1 MAFLA
6 LLHWCEGNR
15 FRLIDCFSVL
25 PVFPKFLWNWKLP
38 LGSLI
43 QLVPFLISLPTF
55 YFLVC
60 TFLWKKNEQCWP
72 QHQSFE
78 WTLHSLDCG
87 CMYMKFGYV
96 HRYFLYLCCLG
107 LFPFTKREGW
117 RQGVVFQCV
126 NTLKYIQAY
135 MQPFTFSHWI
145 LAIIVWQSVVF
156 CFLNGASGK
165 RCLNLWNTCAS
176 F

>member
-1 MAFLA
+1 MAFLV

-78 WTLHSLDCG
+78 WIFIVLIVVACTWNLVMFTDTSYICVALAYSHLQNVKG
-87 CMYMKFGYV
+87 EG
-96 HRYFLYLCCLG
+96 RE
-107 LFPFTKREGW
+107 LF
-117 RQGVVFQCV
+117 
-126 NTLKYIQAY
+126 
-135 MQPFTFSHWI
+135 S
-145 LAIIVWQSVVF
+145 SV
-156 CFLNGASGK
+156 LIH
-165 RCLNLWNTCAS
+165 WNTYKHTCNHLH
-176 F
+176 FPIEYWL